1 MRIRALVAMVL
12 TLLALLSATGHA
24 AAQLTAASAPAAS
37 ASAKPVV
44 EEAPDSP
51 RVSVRRYQ
59 NLCARAAY
67 ADAAAYLDL
76 SGVDAKRGPELA
88 RRLDV
93 VLRHRLLVDP
103 EMLSGL
109 SEGRAEAKVPAGVE
123 ELGRIPD
130 SKGRKVAVRLVH
142 RSPTSPDD
150 DGRWVFS
157 RQTVMHID
165 DWYDEVD
172 AQWIH
177 ARLPSVLQRTGPKSL
192 LYWQWLAIP
201 FLALLAVLLG
211 RGAGWVT
218 GKVVRRMVRH
228 IRWGATASD
237 SLHGPAR
244 MAWAL
249 LFFYL
254 LLPYLYLDLRASAV
268 MARLVSALAYL
279 CFFWALVRTVGV
291 FGDAISKAA
300 WAEGRSSAASV
311 ATLVVRFG
319 KVAAVFIAIMVAL
332 TQLGY
337 PVTSV
342 IAGLGIG
349 GIGLALAA
357 QKTVE
362 NLFGSVSI
370 VVDRPFVVGDWVQV
384 EGIEG
389 TVETIGLRST
399 RIRTLERTLM
409 IYPNGKLA
417 DLRIEAFG
425 TREKVRF
432 HTMVALHKE
441 TPPDVAAKAVDLARE
456 AMLAHPEALA
466 DGVRAWVRAIGDSS
480 IDLELAV
487 YVDTTSVMEFGPIR
501 HELLLAVLR
510 AVRDAGARLAVPA
523 RELREDGRE
532 AALLGGS
539 TGIPKAGSDDK
550 QA

>member
-1 MRIRALVAMVL
+1 LAIRALITVVLVAL
-12 TLLALLSATGHA
+12 TLLSSPARAL
-24 AAQLTAASAPAAS
+24 AQKASAPDASAAS
-37 ASAKPVV
+37 KPIV

-59 NLCARAAY
+59 NLCARADY
-67 ADAAAYLDL
+67 GEAATYLDL
-76 SGVDAKRGPELA
+76 SGVDAKRGAELA

-93 VLRHRLLVDP
+93 VLRHRLLIDA
-103 EMLSGL
+103 ETLSGL
-109 SEGRAEAKVPAGVE
+109 SEGRAEPKVPKGVE

-130 SKGRKVAVRLVH
+130 SKGRKAAVRLVH
-142 RSPTSPDD
+142 RPSQSPDD

-177 ARLPSVLQRTGPKSL
+177 ARLPAVLQRTGPKSL

-201 FLALLAVLLG
+201 FLALVAALLG
-211 RGAGWVT
+211 RAAGWAA
-218 GKVVRRMVRH
+218 GKIVRRL
-228 IRWGATASD
+228 IKNLPWGGTAID
-237 SLHGPAR
+237 RLHSPAR

-249 LFFYL
+249 VFFDA
-254 LLPYLYLDLRASAV
+254 LLPYLYLDLRATAV
-268 MARLVSALAYL
+268 MARLLSALGYL
-279 CFFWALVRTVGV
+279 CFFWALVRTVGI

-300 WAEGRSSAASV
+300 WAEGRPSAASV
-311 ATLVVRFG
+311 VTLVVRLG
-319 KVAAVFIAIMVAL
+319 KVATVAFAIIVAL

-349 GIGLALAA
+349 GIALALAA

-370 VVDRPFVVGDWVQV
+370 VVDRPFAVGDWVQV

-441 TPPDVAAKAVDLARE
+441 TPPEVAQRAADLARE
-456 AMLAHPEALA
+456 AMLAHPKALA
-466 DGVRAWVRAIGDSS
+466 DDVRAWVRGIGDSS
-480 IDLELAV
+480 IDLEVAV

-501 HELLLAVLR
+501 HALLLSVLR
-510 AVRDAGARLAVPA
+510 AVREAGARLAVPA
-523 RELREDGRE
+523 RELRDDGRE

-539 TGIPKAGSDDK
+539 TGIPEAGSGDK